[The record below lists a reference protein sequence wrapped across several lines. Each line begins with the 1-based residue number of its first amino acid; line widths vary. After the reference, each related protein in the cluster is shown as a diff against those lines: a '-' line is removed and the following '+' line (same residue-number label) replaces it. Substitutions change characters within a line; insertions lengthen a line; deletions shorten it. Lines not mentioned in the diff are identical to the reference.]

1 MVLVDDVAAAVLPVS
16 VCSAVS
22 LGLDL
27 LPQPATVMVNVS
39 INTILSLFNIF
50 IYYALDRS
58 TSSGDLFK
66 IPLLFSKP
74 ITTVNKVMM
83 KKIATTGIKLTA

>member
-1 MVLVDDVAAAVLPVS
+1 MVLVDDAAIVALVVS
-16 VCSAVS
+16 VCAEVS
-22 LGLDL
+22 LGFDL
-27 LPQPATVMVNVS
+27 LPQPATVMVNAS
-39 INTILSLFNIF
+39 TKANFNLFNML

-66 IPLLFSKP
+66 MPLLLSRP

-83 KKIATTGIKLTA
+83 KKMATTGKKLTA